1 MQPGHLLLLLKLIQV
16 NLFLDP
22 KVKVLV
28 CNKLHIRVVKFC
40 KVVGRRGLRI
50 RARPGAAPRLV
61 LWPEGVMRSL
71 LETDYPMWVYG
82 ATSPYATR
90 ARLASVL
97 GPRHKYFWTTV
108 DDWSSLVNFGRSE
121 PELIKKIPFFVGIA
135 HLGYHVFPGTYGQI
149 IEGHSTR
156 IVNDPETLQTSPFN
170 PLVLGGG
177 PRGGPYKSGIVAVP
191 PGYL

>member
-1 MQPGHLLLLLKLIQV
+1 M
-16 NLFLDP
+16 LF
-22 KVKVLV
+22 
-28 CNKLHIRVVKFC
+28 
-40 KVVGRRGLRI
+40 
-50 RARPGAAPRLV
+50 
-61 LWPEGVMRSL
+61 RS
-71 LETDYPMWVYG
+71 
-82 ATSPYATR
+82 
-90 ARLASVL
+90 
-97 GPRHKYFWTTV
+97 
-108 DDWSSLVNFGRSE
+108 
-121 PELIKKIPFFVGIA
+121 A